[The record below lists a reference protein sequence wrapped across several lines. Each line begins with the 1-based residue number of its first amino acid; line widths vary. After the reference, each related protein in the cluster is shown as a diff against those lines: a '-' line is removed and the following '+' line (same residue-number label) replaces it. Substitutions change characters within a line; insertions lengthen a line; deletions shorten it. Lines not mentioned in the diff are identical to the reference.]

1 MQAWIVSVMEQFGY
15 LGVFFMIALENI
27 FPPIP
32 SELILS
38 FGGFMTTRTSLSL
51 PGVIVSATAG
61 SVFGAA
67 VLYRIGLFLGGSKV
81 RELVRRRGKLLK
93 ITVADMRRAVAWYE
107 KYEYKAVFF
116 CRMVPVLRSIISIP
130 AGMAKM
136 PFLPFLA
143 LTAVGSLIWNT
154 VLVWAGSLLGDN
166 WQGITLYVEKY
177 SLFFYILLGAGV
189 AVFIVLWLRKRVFRK
204 NPSK

>member
-1 MQAWIVSVMEQFGY
+1 MQAWIIGIMERFGY
-15 LGVFFMIALENI
+15 LGVFFVIALENL

-51 PGVIVSATAG
+51 PGVIAGATAG

-67 VLYRIGLFLGGSKV
+67 ILYRIGLFLGGT
-81 RELVRRRGKLLK
+81 RVRRLIRSKGRFLK
-93 ITVADMRRAVAWYE
+93 ITVSDMKRAMAWYE

-116 CRMVPVLRSIISIP
+116 CRMVPILRSIISVP

-143 LTAVGSLIWNT
+143 LTAAGSLIWNT
-154 VLVWAGSLLGDN
+154 VLVWAGSILGDN
-166 WQGITLYVEKY
+166 WHRITFYMEKY
-177 SLFFYILLGAGV
+177 SLFFYILLGAG
-189 AVFIVLWLRKRVFRK
+189 AAIFIILWLRKRVFRK
-204 NPSK
+204 PPAG